1 MNKPTFIYR
10 DGMIAD
16 EEYVE
21 WLSEL
26 KQRFHSSQAKA
37 AVRVNTAMLEYYWSL
52 GRDIIQKQAESKWG
66 SGFFNQLSHDMR
78 AMFQEE
84 TGFSA
89 ANLRYMKRWYAFYF
103 EHAAKSQRPVDKSA
117 SQFLQRPVE
126 EILKE
131 WVDEV

>member
-16 EEYVE
+16 KEYV
-21 WLSEL
+21 
-26 KQRFHSSQAKA
+26 
-37 AVRVNTAMLEYYWSL
+37 V
-52 GRDIIQKQAESKWG
+52 
-66 SGFFNQLSHDMR
+66 FNQLSHDMR

-89 ANLRYMKRWYAFYF
+89 ANLRYMKRWYAFYL
-103 EHAAKSQRPVDKSA
+103 EHAAKSQRAVDKSA
-117 SQFLQRPVE
+117 SQLLQRPVE

-131 WVDEV
+131 WEDEV